1 MQRNVF
7 FDILDGMTC
16 LSGLRNERISEWNI
30 EGQSRSEVESLCRND
45 ANCVAY
51 DYGYGRFGQLCSST
65 LKTED
70 ENYVICS
77 KGIITHVFA

>member
-1 MQRNVF
+1 MQRTVF

-16 LSGLRNERISEWNI
+16 LSGYCNEGIS
-30 EGQSRSEVESLCRND
+30 GALDKSRSEVESLCRND

-51 DYGYGRFGQLCSST
+51 DYGYGRFGHLCGST
-65 LKTED
+65 LKTEHD
-70 ENYVICS
+70 EYVICS